1 MGLEYLDKVY
11 KSMFAGDL
19 GYLVIRDRSIGAFIL
34 FLTLWKSFF
43 RSFSKTGK
51 VFSEGD
57 EGFSPY
63 TLFRMLGL
71 LLLVGFSTQILDVF
85 DSACA
90 MIESEALKGFNNKPD
105 MFTVSSFPVT
115 PPPANES
122 AIDGVLRKIG
132 EVVNMM
138 NPSSWTGGAYTH
150 ITQFMLKILDFLI
163 YPVFLA
169 ERYFFMGLIKIFVP
183 LMIALSIFDK
193 TKDYIYNVFKMY
205 ARYYL
210 VIIPYAFVVVFAN
223 TLFDTMTV
231 LIAPVSSIDPAN
243 MAISG
248 GLMVVLAL
256 ILVIVI
262 KIKLFKVSM
271 PFMKELIT
279 VSYTHLR

>member
-1 MGLEYLDKVY
+1 MGLEYLDRVY
-11 KSMFAGDL
+11 KAMFSGGL
-19 GYLVIRDRSIGAFIL
+19 GYLVIVSKSIGAFIL
-34 FLTLWKSFF
+34 VLSLWKSFF
-43 RSFSKTGK
+43 KSFSKNGK

-63 TLFRMLGL
+63 TLIRMLGL

-90 MIESEALKGFNNKPD
+90 MVETEALKGFNNKPD
-105 MFTVSSFPVT
+105 LFSVPATTVT

-122 AIDGVLRKIG
+122 AINGLFRKAG
-132 EVVNMM
+132 EILNMM
-138 NPSSWTGGAYTH
+138 NPSSWTGGSNSS
-150 ITQFMLKILDFLI
+150 ITQFLLKILDFLI

-193 TKDYIYNVFKMY
+193 TKDYIYNVFKIY

-223 TLFDTMTV
+223 TLFETMTV
-231 LIAPVSSIDPAN
+231 IAAPVSAADPSS

-248 GLMVVLAL
+248 ILMSILAL

-262 KIKLFKVSM
+262 KIKLFKMSM
-271 PFMKELIT
+271 PFMKELIK
-279 VSYTHLR
+279 

>member
-11 KSMFAGDL
+11 KAMFAGGL
-19 GYLVIRDRSIGAFIL
+19 GYLVIVSKSIGAFIL
-34 FLTLWKSFF
+34 VLSLWKGFF

-90 MIESEALKGFNNKPD
+90 MVESEALKGFNNKPD

-271 PFMKELIT
+271 PFMKELIK
-279 VSYTHLR
+279 

>member
-11 KSMFAGDL
+11 KTMFAGDL
-19 GYLVIRDRSIGAFIL
+19 GYLVIVSKSIGALIL
-34 FLTLWKSFF
+34 VLSLWKSFF
-43 RSFSKTGK
+43 RSFSKSGK

-71 LLLVGFSTQILDVF
+71 LLLVGLSTQILDVF

-90 MIESEALKGFNNKPD
+90 MIESEALKGFNSKPD
-105 MFTVSSFPVT
+105 LFTVSSSPVT
-115 PPPANES
+115 PPPTNES

-150 ITQFMLKILDFLI
+150 ITQFLLKILDFLI

-169 ERYFFMGLIKIFVP
+169 ERYFFMGLIKIFIP

-223 TLFDTMTV
+223 TLFDIMTV
-231 LIAPVSSIDPAN
+231 IIPVPPVDPTSIV
-243 MAISG
+243 ISG
-248 GLMVVLAL
+248 GLMVILAL
-256 ILVIVI
+256 ILVIII
-262 KIKLFKVSM
+262 KIKLFKMSM
-271 PFMKELIT
+271 PFLKELIK
-279 VSYTHLR
+279 

>member
-11 KSMFAGDL
+11 KSMFAGGL
-19 GYLVIRDRSIGAFIL
+19 GYLVIVSKSIGAFIL
-34 FLTLWKSFF
+34 VLTLWKSFF
-43 RSFSKTGK
+43 RSFSKSGK

-90 MIESEALKGFNNKPD
+90 MVESEALKGFNNKPD

-115 PPPANES
+115 TPPANES

-138 NPSSWTGGAYTH
+138 NPTSWTGGAYTH

-231 LIAPVSSIDPAN
+231 IMTPVSSIDPGG
-243 MAISG
+243 MAISA

-271 PFMKELIT
+271 PFMKELIK
-279 VSYTHLR
+279 

>member
-11 KSMFAGDL
+11 KAMFAGDL
-19 GYLVIRDRSIGAFIL
+19 GYLVIISKSIGAFIL
-34 FLTLWKSFF
+34 VLSLWKSFF
-43 RSFSKTGK
+43 KSFSKTGK
-51 VFSEGD
+51 VFSEGE
-57 EGFSPY
+57 EGFSSY

-71 LLLVGFSTQILDVF
+71 LLLVSFSTQILDVF

-90 MIESEALKGFNNKPD
+90 MVEGEALKGFNNKPD
-105 MFTVSSFPVT
+105 LFSVSAPTVT

-138 NPSSWTGGAYTH
+138 NPSSWTGGAYAH
-150 ITQFMLKILDFLI
+150 ITQFLLKILDFLI

-231 LIAPVSSIDPAN
+231 LITPVSAIGPGS

-248 GLMVVLAL
+248 GLMVILAL

-262 KIKLFKVSM
+262 KIKLFKMSM
-271 PFMKELIT
+271 PFLKELIK
-279 VSYTHLR
+279 

>member
-11 KSMFAGDL
+11 KAMFAGDL
-19 GYLVIRDRSIGAFIL
+19 GYLVIVSKSIGAFIL
-34 FLTLWKSFF
+34 VLSLWKSFF
-43 RSFSKTGK
+43 KSFSKTGK

-90 MIESEALKGFNNKPD
+90 MVEGEALKGINNKPD
-105 MFTVSSFPVT
+105 LFSVSAPTVT

-122 AIDGVLRKIG
+122 AIDGVLRKMG

-138 NPSSWTGGAYTH
+138 NPTSWTGGAYTH
-150 ITQFMLKILDFLI
+150 ITHFLLKILDFLI

-193 TKDYIYNVFKMY
+193 TKDYVYNVFKMY

-231 LIAPVSSIDPAN
+231 LITPVSAIGPGS

-248 GLMVVLAL
+248 GLMVILAL

-262 KIKLFKVSM
+262 KIKLFKMSM
-271 PFMKELIT
+271 PFLKELIK
-279 VSYTHLR
+279 

>member
-19 GYLVIRDRSIGAFIL
+19 GYLVIVSKSVGAFIL
-34 FLTLWKSFF
+34 VLSLWKSFF
-43 RSFSKTGK
+43 KSFSKNGK

-90 MIESEALKGFNNKPD
+90 MVESEALKGFNKKPD
-105 MFTVSSFPVT
+105 LFAVSTFPVT

-138 NPSSWTGGAYTH
+138 NPSSWTGGAYSH
-150 ITQFMLKILDFLI
+150 ITQFLLKILDFLI

-169 ERYFFMGLIKIFVP
+169 ERYFFMGLIKIFIP

-231 LIAPVSSIDPAN
+231 IMPVAAIDPGT

-248 GLMVVLAL
+248 GLMVILAL

-271 PFMKELIT
+271 PFMKELI
-279 VSYTHLR
+279 R

>member
-11 KSMFAGDL
+11 KTMFAGDL
-19 GYLVIRDRSIGAFIL
+19 GYLVIVSKSIGAFIL
-34 FLTLWKSFF
+34 VLSLWKSFF

-51 VFSEGD
+51 VFSEGE

-71 LLLVGFSTQILDVF
+71 LLLVSFSTQILDVF

-90 MIESEALKGFNNKPD
+90 MVEGEALKGFNNNPD
-105 MFTVSSFPVT
+105 LFSVSAPNVT

-150 ITQFMLKILDFLI
+150 ITQFLLKILDFLI

-183 LMIALSIFDK
+183 LMIALSIFDE

-231 LIAPVSSIDPAN
+231 LITPVSAIGPGS

-248 GLMVVLAL
+248 GLMVILAL

-262 KIKLFKVSM
+262 KIKLFKMSM
-271 PFMKELIT
+271 PFLKELIK
-279 VSYTHLR
+279 

>member
-11 KSMFAGDL
+11 KAMFAGGL
-19 GYLVIRDRSIGAFIL
+19 GYLVIVSKSIGAFIL
-34 FLTLWKSFF
+34 VLSLWKSFF
-43 RSFSKTGK
+43 KSFSKSGK

-90 MIESEALKGFNNKPD
+90 MVESEALKGFNNKPD

-271 PFMKELIT
+271 PFMKELIK
-279 VSYTHLR
+279 

>member
-19 GYLVIRDRSIGAFIL
+19 GYLVIISKSIGASIL
-34 FLTLWKSFF
+34 VLSLWKSFF

-90 MIESEALKGFNNKPD
+90 MVESEALKGFNNKPD

-169 ERYFFMGLIKIFVP
+169 ERYFFMGLIKIFIP

-271 PFMKELIT
+271 PFMKELIK
-279 VSYTHLR
+279 

>member
-19 GYLVIRDRSIGAFIL
+19 GYLVIISKSIGASIL
-34 FLTLWKSFF
+34 VLSLWKSFF

-90 MIESEALKGFNNKPD
+90 MVESEALKGFNNKPD

-132 EVVNMM
+132 EVVSMM

-169 ERYFFMGLIKIFVP
+169 ERYFFMGLIRIFVP

-223 TLFDTMTV
+223 TLFDTMTL

-271 PFMKELIT
+271 PFMKELIK
-279 VSYTHLR
+279 

>member
-11 KSMFAGDL
+11 KSMFAGGL
-19 GYLVIRDRSIGAFIL
+19 GYLVIISKSIGAFIL
-34 FLTLWKSFF
+34 VLSLWKSFF
-43 RSFSKTGK
+43 KSFSKNGK

-90 MIESEALKGFNNKPD
+90 MVESEALKGFNNKPD
-105 MFTVSSFPVT
+105 MFTVSSFTVT

-231 LIAPVSSIDPAN
+231 IMTPVSSIDPGS

-271 PFMKELIT
+271 PFMKELIK
-279 VSYTHLR
+279 

>member
-11 KSMFAGDL
+11 KSMFAGGL
-19 GYLVIRDRSIGAFIL
+19 GYLVIVSKSIGAFIL
-34 FLTLWKSFF
+34 VLSLWKSFF
-43 RSFSKTGK
+43 KSFSKNGK

-90 MIESEALKGFNNKPD
+90 MVESEALKGFNNKPD

-183 LMIALSIFDK
+183 LMIAISIFDK

-231 LIAPVSSIDPAN
+231 IMTPVSSIDPGS

-271 PFMKELIT
+271 PFMKELIK
-279 VSYTHLR
+279 

>member
-11 KSMFAGDL
+11 KEMFAGDL
-19 GYLVIRDRSIGAFIL
+19 GFLVIVSKSIGALIL
-34 FLTLWKSFF
+34 VLSLWKSFF
-43 RSFSKTGK
+43 KSFSKTGK

-71 LLLVGFSTQILDVF
+71 LLLVGFSTQVLDVF

-90 MIESEALKGFNNKPD
+90 MIEGEALKEFNNKPD
-105 MFTVSSFPVT
+105 LFSVSPPTVM

-122 AIDGVLRKIG
+122 AIDGVLRKMG

-150 ITQFMLKILDFLI
+150 ITQFLLKILDFLI

-169 ERYFFMGLIKIFVP
+169 ERYFFMGLIKIFIP

-210 VIIPYAFVVVFAN
+210 VIIPYSFVVVFAN
-223 TLFDTMTV
+223 TLFDIMTV
-231 LIAPVSSIDPAN
+231 IMPVPPVDPSS

-248 GLMVVLAL
+248 GLLVILAL

-271 PFMKELIT
+271 PFMKELIK
-279 VSYTHLR
+279 

>member
-11 KSMFAGDL
+11 KAMFAGGL
-19 GYLVIRDRSIGAFIL
+19 NYLVIVSKSIGALIL
-34 FLTLWKSFF
+34 VLSLWKIFF
-43 RSFSKTGK
+43 KSFSKTGK

-71 LLLVGFSTQILDVF
+71 LLLVGFSTQILDIF
-85 DSACA
+85 DSGCA
-90 MIESEALKGFNNKPD
+90 MVETEALKGFNNKPD
-105 MFTVSSFPVT
+105 LFTVSSLPAN

-138 NPSSWTGGAYTH
+138 NPTSWTGGAYSQ
-150 ITQFMLKILDFLI
+150 ITQFLLKILDFLI

-193 TKDYIYNVFKMY
+193 TRDYIYNVFKMY

-231 LIAPVSSIDPAN
+231 IMTPVSSIDPGG

-256 ILVIVI
+256 ILVIII

-271 PFMKELIT
+271 PFMKELIK
-279 VSYTHLR
+279 

>member
-19 GYLVIRDRSIGAFIL
+19 GYLVIVSKSVGAFIL
-34 FLTLWKSFF
+34 VLSLWKSFF
-43 RSFSKTGK
+43 KSFSKNGK

-90 MIESEALKGFNNKPD
+90 MVESEALKGFNNKPD
-105 MFTVSSFPVT
+105 LFTVSSFPVT

-138 NPSSWTGGAYTH
+138 NPSSWTGGAYSH
-150 ITQFMLKILDFLI
+150 ITQFLLKILDFLI

-169 ERYFFMGLIKIFVP
+169 ERYFFMGLIKIFIP

-210 VIIPYAFVVVFAN
+210 VIIPYAFVVIFAN
-223 TLFDTMTV
+223 TLFDIMTV
-231 LIAPVSSIDPAN
+231 IMPVAAIDPGS

-248 GLMVVLAL
+248 GLMVILAL

-271 PFMKELIT
+271 PFMKELIK
-279 VSYTHLR
+279 

>member
-11 KSMFAGDL
+11 KTMFAGDL
-19 GYLVIRDRSIGAFIL
+19 GYLVIVSKSIGALIL
-34 FLTLWKSFF
+34 VLSLWKSFF
-43 RSFSKTGK
+43 RSFSKSGK

-71 LLLVGFSTQILDVF
+71 LMLVGLSTQILDVF

-90 MIESEALKGFNNKPD
+90 MIESEALKGFNSKPD
-105 MFTVSSFPVT
+105 LFAVSSFPVT

-138 NPSSWTGGAYTH
+138 NPSSWTGGAYSH
-150 ITQFMLKILDFLI
+150 VTQFLLKILDFLI

-169 ERYFFMGLIKIFVP
+169 ERYFFMGLIKIFIP

-210 VIIPYAFVVVFAN
+210 IIIPYAFVVVFAN
-223 TLFDTMTV
+223 TLFDIMTV
-231 LIAPVSSIDPAN
+231 IIPVPPVDPTS
-243 MAISG
+243 MVISG
-248 GLMVVLAL
+248 GLMVILAL
-256 ILVIVI
+256 ILVIII
-262 KIKLFKVSM
+262 KIKLFKMSM
-271 PFMKELIT
+271 PFMKELIK
-279 VSYTHLR
+279 

>member
-19 GYLVIRDRSIGAFIL
+19 GYLVIISKSIGASIL
-34 FLTLWKSFF
+34 VLSLWKSFF

-90 MIESEALKGFNNKPD
+90 MVESEALKGFNNKPD

-132 EVVNMM
+132 EVVSMM

-183 LMIALSIFDK
+183 LMIALSILIK
-193 TKDYIYNVFKMY
+193 RKIIYTMFS
-205 ARYYL
+205 RCTL
-210 VIIPYAFVVVFAN
+210 VTIWSLFL
-223 TLFDTMTV
+223 TL
-231 LIAPVSSIDPAN
+231 S
-243 MAISG
+243 
-248 GLMVVLAL
+248 
-256 ILVIVI
+256 
-262 KIKLFKVSM
+262 
-271 PFMKELIT
+271 
-279 VSYTHLR
+279 

>member
-19 GYLVIRDRSIGAFIL
+19 NYLVIVSKSIGAFIL
-34 FLTLWKSFF
+34 VLSLWKSFF
-43 RSFSKTGK
+43 KSFSKTGK

-63 TLFRMLGL
+63 TLMRMLGL

-90 MIESEALKGFNNKPD
+90 MVETEALKGFNNKPD
-105 MFTVSSFPVT
+105 LFTVSSFPVT

-132 EVVNMM
+132 EVVNML
-138 NPSSWTGGAYTH
+138 NPSSWTGGAYSH
-150 ITQFMLKILDFLI
+150 VTQFLLKILDFLI

-169 ERYFFMGLIKIFVP
+169 ERYFFMGLIKIFIP

-223 TLFDTMTV
+223 TLFDIMTV
-231 LIAPVSSIDPAN
+231 IIPVSTIDPGS

-248 GLMVVLAL
+248 GLMVILAL

-271 PFMKELIT
+271 PFMKELIK
-279 VSYTHLR
+279 

>member
-11 KSMFAGDL
+11 KAMFAGGL
-19 GYLVIRDRSIGAFIL
+19 GYLVIVSKSIGAFIL
-34 FLTLWKSFF
+34 VLSLWKGFF
-43 RSFSKTGK
+43 RSFSKSGK

-90 MIESEALKGFNNKPD
+90 MVESEALKGFNNKPD

-271 PFMKELIT
+271 PFMKELIK
-279 VSYTHLR
+279 

>member
-11 KSMFAGDL
+11 KAMFAGGL
-19 GYLVIRDRSIGAFIL
+19 GYLVIVSKSIGAFIL
-34 FLTLWKSFF
+34 VLSLWKSFF

-90 MIESEALKGFNNKPD
+90 MVESEALKGFNNKPD

-231 LIAPVSSIDPAN
+231 LIAPVSSLDPAN

-271 PFMKELIT
+271 PFMKELIK
-279 VSYTHLR
+279 

>member
-11 KSMFAGDL
+11 KTMFAGDL
-19 GYLVIRDRSIGAFIL
+19 GYLVIVSKSIGALIL
-34 FLTLWKSFF
+34 VLSLWKSFF
-43 RSFSKTGK
+43 RSFSKSGK

-71 LLLVGFSTQILDVF
+71 LLLVGLSTQILDVF

-90 MIESEALKGFNNKPD
+90 MIESEALKGFNSKPD
-105 MFTVSSFPVT
+105 LFTVSLFPVT

-138 NPSSWTGGAYTH
+138 NPSSWIGGAYTH
-150 ITQFMLKILDFLI
+150 ITQFLLKILDFLI

-169 ERYFFMGLIKIFVP
+169 ERYFFMGLIKIFIP

-223 TLFDTMTV
+223 TLFDIMTV
-231 LIAPVSSIDPAN
+231 IIPVPAVDPTS
-243 MAISG
+243 MVISG
-248 GLMVVLAL
+248 GLMVILAL
-256 ILVIVI
+256 ILVIII
-262 KIKLFKVSM
+262 KIKLFKMSM
-271 PFMKELIT
+271 PFLKELIK
-279 VSYTHLR
+279 

>member
-11 KSMFAGDL
+11 KAMFAGGL
-19 GYLVIRDRSIGAFIL
+19 GYLVIVSKSIGAFIL
-34 FLTLWKSFF
+34 VLALWKSFF
-43 RSFSKTGK
+43 KSFSKNGK

-90 MIESEALKGFNNKPD
+90 MVESEALKGFNNKPD
-105 MFTVSSFPVT
+105 LFTVSSFPVT

-138 NPSSWTGGAYTH
+138 NPSSWTGGAYSH
-150 ITQFMLKILDFLI
+150 ITQFLLKILDFLI

-231 LIAPVSSIDPAN
+231 IMPVAAIDPGT

-248 GLMVVLAL
+248 GLMVILAL

-271 PFMKELIT
+271 PFMKELIK
-279 VSYTHLR
+279 

>member
-1 MGLEYLDKVY
+1 MGLEYLDRVY
-11 KSMFAGDL
+11 KEMFTGGL
-19 GYLVIRDRSIGAFIL
+19 GYLVIVSKSIGAFIL
-34 FLTLWKSFF
+34 VLTLWKSFF
-43 RSFSKTGK
+43 KSFSKTGK

-63 TLFRMLGL
+63 TLIRMLGL
-71 LLLVGFSTQILDVF
+71 LLLVGVSTQILDIF

-90 MIESEALKGFNNKPD
+90 LVETEALKGFNQKPEFFD
-105 MFTVSSFPVT
+105 VSAVPVT
-115 PPPANES
+115 APPANES

-132 EVVNMM
+132 EVANMM

-183 LMIALSIFDK
+183 LMIALSIFEK
-193 TKDYIYNVFKMY
+193 SKDYIYNVFKMY

-210 VIIPYAFVVVFAN
+210 VIIPYAFVIIFAN
-223 TLFDTMTV
+223 TLFDTMTI
-231 LIAPVSSIDPAN
+231 LMPVSGIGPGS
-243 MAISG
+243 MAISS
-248 GLMVVLAL
+248 GLLVVLAL

-262 KIKLFKVSM
+262 KIKLFKMSM
-271 PFMKELIT
+271 PFLKELIK
-279 VSYTHLR
+279 

>member
-1 MGLEYLDKVY
+1 MGLEYLDRVY
-11 KSMFAGDL
+11 KAMFAGNL
-19 GYLVIRDRSIGAFIL
+19 NYLVIVSKSIGAFIL
-34 FLTLWKSFF
+34 VLTLWKSFF
-43 RSFSKTGK
+43 KSFSKTGK

-63 TLFRMLGL
+63 TLMRMLGL
-71 LLLVGFSTQILDVF
+71 LLLVMVSTQILDLF

-90 MIESEALKGFNNKPD
+90 MVESEALKGFNQKLD
-105 MFTVSSFPVT
+105 LFDVSAATVT
-115 PPPANES
+115 PPPANEA
-122 AIDGVLRKIG
+122 AIDGILRKIG
-132 EVVNMM
+132 EVANML

-150 ITQFMLKILDFLI
+150 ITQFILKILDFLI

-183 LMIALSIFDK
+183 LMIALSIFEK

-223 TLFDTMTV
+223 TLFDIMTV
-231 LIAPVSSIDPAN
+231 LMPAAGTGS
-243 MAISG
+243 MAISSG
-248 GLMVVLAL
+248 FLVVLAL
-256 ILVIVI
+256 ILVIII

-271 PFMKELIT
+271 PFMKELIK
-279 VSYTHLR
+279 

>member
-11 KSMFAGDL
+11 KSMFAGGL
-19 GYLVIRDRSIGAFIL
+19 GYLVIVSKSIGGFIL
-34 FLTLWKSFF
+34 VFSLWKSFF
-43 RSFSKTGK
+43 KSFSKTGK

-90 MIESEALKGFNNKPD
+90 MVESEALKGFNNKPD

-115 PPPANES
+115 APPANES

-231 LIAPVSSIDPAN
+231 IMTPVSSIDPGS

-271 PFMKELIT
+271 PFMKELIK
-279 VSYTHLR
+279 

>member
-11 KSMFAGDL
+11 KAMFAGDL
-19 GYLVIRDRSIGAFIL
+19 GYLVIVSKSIGALIL
-34 FLTLWKSFF
+34 VISLWKSFF
-43 RSFSKTGK
+43 KSFSKNGK

-63 TLFRMLGL
+63 ALMRMLAL
-71 LLLVGFSTQILDVF
+71 LLLVGFSTQILDAF

-90 MIESEALKGFNNKPD
+90 MVETEALKGFNNKPD
-105 MFTVSSFPVT
+105 LFSVSAPSVT

-122 AIDGVLRKIG
+122 AINGILRKMG
-132 EVVNMM
+132 EVVNML
-138 NPSSWTGGAYTH
+138 NPSSWTGGAYSSV
-150 ITQFMLKILDFLI
+150 TQFLLKILDFLI

-231 LIAPVSSIDPAN
+231 IMTPVSIADPSG

-248 GLMVVLAL
+248 GLMVILAL
-256 ILVIVI
+256 ILVIII

-271 PFMKELIT
+271 PFMKELIK
-279 VSYTHLR
+279 

>member
-11 KSMFAGDL
+11 KTMFAGDL
-19 GYLVIRDRSIGAFIL
+19 GYLVIVSKSIGAFIL
-34 FLTLWKSFF
+34 VLSLWKSFF
-43 RSFSKTGK
+43 KSFSKTGK

-90 MIESEALKGFNNKPD
+90 MVEGEALKGFNNKPD
-105 MFTVSSFPVT
+105 LFSVSAPNVT

-150 ITQFMLKILDFLI
+150 ITQFLLKILDFLI

-231 LIAPVSSIDPAN
+231 LITPVSAIGPGS

-248 GLMVVLAL
+248 GLMVILAL

-262 KIKLFKVSM
+262 KIKLFKMSM
-271 PFMKELIT
+271 PFLKELIK
-279 VSYTHLR
+279 

>member
-19 GYLVIRDRSIGAFIL
+19 GYLVIVSKSIGAFIL
-34 FLTLWKSFF
+34 
-43 RSFSKTGK
+43 
-51 VFSEGD
+51 VF
-57 EGFSPY
+57 
-63 TLFRMLGL
+63 
-71 LLLVGFSTQILDVF
+71 GFSTQILDVF

-90 MIESEALKGFNNKPD
+90 MVESEALKGFNNKPD

-138 NPSSWTGGAYTH
+138 NPSSWTGGAYSH

-271 PFMKELIT
+271 PFMKELIK
-279 VSYTHLR
+279 

>member
-11 KSMFAGDL
+11 KAMFEGNL
-19 GYLVIRDRSIGAFIL
+19 GYLVIVSKSIGAFIL
-34 FLTLWKSFF
+34 VLSLWKSFF
-43 RSFSKTGK
+43 KSFSKNGK
-51 VFSEGD
+51 VFTEGD
-57 EGFSPY
+57 DGFSPY

-90 MIESEALKGFNNKPD
+90 LVESEALKGFNNKPD
-105 MFTVSSFPVT
+105 LFLVSSIPVT
-115 PPPANES
+115 PPPGNES

-138 NPSSWTGGAYTH
+138 NPSSWTGGAYSH
-150 ITQFMLKILDFLI
+150 VTQFLLKILDFLI

-169 ERYFFMGLIKIFVP
+169 ERYFFMGLIKIFIP

-223 TLFDTMTV
+223 TLFDIMTV
-231 LIAPVSSIDPAN
+231 IMPIPTIDPSS

-248 GLMVVLAL
+248 GLMVILAL

-271 PFMKELIT
+271 PFLKELIK
-279 VSYTHLR
+279 

>member
-11 KSMFAGDL
+11 KAMFAGGL
-19 GYLVIRDRSIGAFIL
+19 NYLVIVSKSIGALIL
-34 FLTLWKSFF
+34 VLSLWKSFF
-43 RSFSKTGK
+43 KSFSKNGK

-71 LLLVGFSTQILDVF
+71 LLLVGLSTQILDVF

-90 MIESEALKGFNNKPD
+90 MIESEALKGFTSKPD
-105 MFTVSSFPVT
+105 LFTVSSFPVT

-138 NPSSWTGGAYTH
+138 NPSSWTGGAYSH
-150 ITQFMLKILDFLI
+150 VTQFLLKILDFLI

-169 ERYFFMGLIKIFVP
+169 ERYFFMGLIKIFIP

-223 TLFDTMTV
+223 TLFDIMTV
-231 LIAPVSSIDPAN
+231 IMPAPSIDPSSI
-243 MAISG
+243 AISG
-248 GLMVVLAL
+248 GLMVILAL

-262 KIKLFKVSM
+262 KIKLFKMSM
-271 PFMKELIT
+271 PFLKELIK
-279 VSYTHLR
+279 

>member
-11 KSMFAGDL
+11 KEMFAGDL
-19 GYLVIRDRSIGAFIL
+19 GFLVIVSKSIGAFIL
-34 FLTLWKSFF
+34 VLSLWKSFF

-71 LLLVGFSTQILDVF
+71 LLLVGFSTQVLDVF

-90 MIESEALKGFNNKPD
+90 MVEGEALKEFNNKPD
-105 MFTVSSFPVT
+105 LFSVSPPTVI

-122 AIDGVLRKIG
+122 AIDGVLRKMG

-150 ITQFMLKILDFLI
+150 ITQFLLKILDFLI

-169 ERYFFMGLIKIFVP
+169 ERYFFMGLIKIFIP

-210 VIIPYAFVVVFAN
+210 VIIPYSFVVVFAN
-223 TLFDTMTV
+223 TLFDIMTV
-231 LIAPVSSIDPAN
+231 IMPVPPVDPSS

-248 GLMVVLAL
+248 GLLVILAL

-271 PFMKELIT
+271 PFMKELIK
-279 VSYTHLR
+279 

>member
-11 KSMFAGDL
+11 KTMFAGDL
-19 GYLVIRDRSIGAFIL
+19 GYLVIVSKSIGAFTL
-34 FLTLWKSFF
+34 VLSLWKSFF
-43 RSFSKTGK
+43 KSFSKTGK
-51 VFSEGD
+51 VFSEGE

-71 LLLVGFSTQILDVF
+71 LLLVSFSTQILDVF

-90 MIESEALKGFNNKPD
+90 MVEGEALKGFNNKPD
-105 MFTVSSFPVT
+105 LFSVSAPTVT

-150 ITQFMLKILDFLI
+150 ITQFLLKILDFLI

-169 ERYFFMGLIKIFVP
+169 ERYFFMGLIKIFIP

-223 TLFDTMTV
+223 TLFDIMTV
-231 LIAPVSSIDPAN
+231 IMPVPSIDPSS

-248 GLMVVLAL
+248 GLMVILAL

-262 KIKLFKVSM
+262 KIKLFKMSM
-271 PFMKELIT
+271 PFLKELIK
-279 VSYTHLR
+279 

>member
-11 KSMFAGDL
+11 KSMFAGGL
-19 GYLVIRDRSIGAFIL
+19 GYLVIVSKSIGAFIL
-34 FLTLWKSFF
+34 VLTLWKSFF
-43 RSFSKTGK
+43 RSFSKSGK

-90 MIESEALKGFNNKPD
+90 MVESEALKGFNNKPD

-115 PPPANES
+115 TPPANES

-138 NPSSWTGGAYTH
+138 NPTSWTGGAYTH

-231 LIAPVSSIDPAN
+231 LMTPVSSVDPGG
-243 MAISG
+243 MAISA

-271 PFMKELIT
+271 PFMKELIK
-279 VSYTHLR
+279 

>member
-11 KSMFAGDL
+11 KSMFAGGL
-19 GYLVIRDRSIGAFIL
+19 GYLVIVSKSIGAFIL
-34 FLTLWKSFF
+34 VLSLWKSFF
-43 RSFSKTGK
+43 KSFSKSGK

-71 LLLVGFSTQILDVF
+71 LLVVGFSTQILDVF

-90 MIESEALKGFNNKPD
+90 MVESEALKGFNNKPD

-150 ITQFMLKILDFLI
+150 LTQFMLKILDFLI

-210 VIIPYAFVVVFAN
+210 IIIPYAFVVVFAN

-231 LIAPVSSIDPAN
+231 LIAPVSSLDPAN

-271 PFMKELIT
+271 PFMKELI
-279 VSYTHLR
+279 R

>member
-11 KSMFAGDL
+11 KAMFAGDL
-19 GYLVIRDRSIGAFIL
+19 SYLVIVSKSIGAFIL
-34 FLTLWKSFF
+34 ILSLWKSFF
-43 RSFSKTGK
+43 KSFSKTGK
-51 VFSEGD
+51 VFSEGE

-90 MIESEALKGFNNKPD
+90 MVEGEALKGFNDKPD
-105 MFTVSSFPVT
+105 LFTVPTPDVT
-115 PPPANES
+115 PPSANES
-122 AIDGVLRKIG
+122 AIDGVLRKMG
-132 EVVNMM
+132 EVVNML

-150 ITQFMLKILDFLI
+150 ITQFLLKIFDFLI

-210 VIIPYAFVVVFAN
+210 IIIPYAFVVVFAN

-231 LIAPVSSIDPAN
+231 LITPVSAIGPGS

-248 GLMVVLAL
+248 GLMVILAL

-262 KIKLFKVSM
+262 KIKLFKMSM
-271 PFMKELIT
+271 PFLKELIK
-279 VSYTHLR
+279 